1 MAEKY
6 LRSKM
11 LSPLAYVKECYSLV
25 IFKAVQEFSTLIST
39 VAAPMCDLTDSEWGF
54 SPSIPS
60 SVC

>member
-1 MAEKY
+1 MNMAEKY

-39 VAAPMCDLTDSEWGF
+39 VAAPMCDLTDSE
-54 SPSIPS
+54 
-60 SVC
+60 